1 MATAK
6 NGESKIVKFKKLT
19 LAKQY
24 DDLEAA
30 WISELEAGGVTL
42 EDCLVVVGI
51 LAKHKQSSV
60 AETLAWYFL
69 TVWGENQ
76 GSEAALAAARQLA
89 TFVSGGPTIRSETA
103 ELYRKALPDLAE
115 VETLLEMTVLR
126 EQTPFADALAHM
138 DTLVGL
144 PGGTFVRDCN
154 VSDPGRVLRVD
165 VERKLLIVMLN
176 GQERR
181 YEGQSLGRL
190 EPLSQDEY
198 RALMAFDRDR
208 LEAIAK
214 DNPEQL
220 ALMILKEFGPTLR
233 FSDMKDHVTEIL
245 GEQTWSSWWSD
256 AKIRLYQ
263 SLMIDMPF
271 STQPSFELRARPIS
285 QMALIRQRFESAGAL
300 DEQCAMIL
308 EYGRALSAGAES
320 HADALKFLADELTRR
335 MKSGE
340 VSYTKL
346 AALAVRA
353 ELGRYADEP
362 FPQPPVGL
370 AEVIAGENDLSQMMT
385 PATNEEVARCAL
397 TYARGELGGNWKPF
411 FADVLPG
418 CSTVVCRWL
427 AEELIAAEDGHRL
440 AVAAETVVAWPD
452 RYPRAT
458 LWLWKEVT
466 SGKPPEFL
474 SRMDGATILNAVL
487 AAAAII
493 KRDPPFKDAEYTTR
507 VAQQIRSGL
516 SAGRCKAVERIL
528 EKTVPERVQCLRES
542 VKRNPGLS
550 EVLRNDLL
558 RVFHN
563 AHPNLFTENVPA
575 WESDEIYTTASA
587 LAKTQ
592 EKFANLVNV
601 EILANAKSIGEAA
614 ARGDLSENAEFTAA
628 LEERDRL
635 TERATRMREDL
646 AKAKIIEPGSVS
658 TDRVTIGTKV
668 RAEDLQTHRV
678 ETFVFLGPWDSDP
691 NQRIFSYQAP
701 LSLAF
706 MGKTLRQTIEFT
718 AQDRSLRSW
727 KVVEILPA
735 V

>member
-1 MATAK
+1 MTTV
-6 NGESKIVKFKKLT
+6 NNSESKIAKFKKLT
-19 LAKQY
+19 LAKRY
-24 DDLEAA
+24 DDLEAD

-42 EDCLVVVGI
+42 DDCLVVVGI

-76 GSEAALAAARQLA
+76 GPEATLAAARQLA

-103 ELYRKALPDLAE
+103 ELYRKAMPDLAD

-154 VSDPGRVLRVD
+154 VSAPGRVLRVD
-165 VERKLLIVMLN
+165 VERRLLIVMLN

-181 YEGQSLGRL
+181 YESQALGRL
-190 EPLSQDEY
+190 EPLGQDDY
-198 RALMAFDRDR
+198 RALITFDRGR
-208 LEAIAK
+208 LEAMAK
-214 DNPEQL
+214 DDPEQL
-220 ALMILKEFGPTLR
+220 AILILKEFGPTLR
-233 FSDMKDHVTEIL
+233 FSDMKNHVTEII
-245 GEQTWSSWWSD
+245 GKQAWSSWWSD

-271 STQPSFELRARPIS
+271 SAQPSFELRARPIS
-285 QMALIRQRFESAGAL
+285 HVALIRQRFESAGSL

-308 EYGRALSAGAES
+308 EYGRTISAGAES
-320 HADALKFLADELTRR
+320 HADALKFLAGELTCL

-385 PATNEEVARCAL
+385 PATNDEVARCAL
-397 TYARGELGGNWKPF
+397 TYARGELGGNWKSF

-418 CSTVVCRWL
+418 CPTVVCKWL

-452 RYPRAT
+452 RHPRAT
-458 LWLWKEVT
+458 LWLWKEAT
-466 SGKPPEFL
+466 SGEPPEFL
-474 SRMDGATILNAVL
+474 SQMDGATILNAVL
-487 AAAAII
+487 AAAATI
-493 KRDPPFKDAEYTTR
+493 KRDSPFTDAEYTTR
-507 VAQQIRSGL
+507 VGQQIRSGL
-516 SAGRCKAVERIL
+516 SVGRCEAVQRVL
-528 EKTVPERVQCLRES
+528 ENTAPERVQCLRES

-550 EVLRNDLL
+550 EVLRADLL

-563 AHPNLFTENVPA
+563 THPKLFTKNVPA
-575 WESDEIYTTASA
+575 WESDATYTTAHA
-587 LAKTQ
+587 WAKTQ
-592 EKFANLVNV
+592 EKLAHLVNV
-601 EILANAKSIGEAA
+601 KMLANAKSIGEAA

-635 TERATRMREDL
+635 TERATRMRKDL
-646 AKAKIIEPGSVS
+646 AKASIIEPGSVS
-658 TDRVTIGTKV
+658 TDHVTIGTMV
-668 RAEDLQTHRV
+668 RAEDLQTHEV

-691 NQRIFSYQAP
+691 NQRIFSYRAP

-706 MGKTLRQTIEFT
+706 MGKTLGQTIEFT
-718 AQDRSLRSW
+718 AKDGSSRSW